1 MDRWAGRVAVVT
13 GASAGIG
20 AAIATSLVQA
30 GMKVVGC
37 ARRQE
42 RVDSSENYT
51 SSIFCRQE
59 RVDALAEQLKG
70 EQGRLY
76 SRRCDVAEENQIREI
91 FNWIE
96 EHPDLGRVDVCINNA
111 GLSAAETLMEGKV
124 DDWRRMLDVNVLALC
139 LATQLSIKSMTK
151 HGIDDGQV
159 NLIVCQTTLLQV
171 VMVSSFSGHR
181 VPPSPSTRFYAAT
194 KFAVTG
200 LLEGWRQEVRDMGSN
215 IRVAAISPGL
225 VETEF
230 QQAMYPGDPERA
242 AAITSAFD
250 CLQSKDMADTVLHI
264 LAAPK
269 HVQIHDVLIRPT
281 QQRS

>member
-20 AAIATSLVQA
+20 AAIATSLVRA

-37 ARRQE
+37 AR
-42 RVDSSENYT
+42 
-51 SSIFCRQE
+51 RQE

-76 SRRCDVAEENQIREI
+76 SRRCDVAEENQIREM

-111 GLSAAETLMEGKV
+111 GLSAAETLMDGKV

-151 HGIDDGQV
+151 HGIDDG
-159 NLIVCQTTLLQV
+159 QV